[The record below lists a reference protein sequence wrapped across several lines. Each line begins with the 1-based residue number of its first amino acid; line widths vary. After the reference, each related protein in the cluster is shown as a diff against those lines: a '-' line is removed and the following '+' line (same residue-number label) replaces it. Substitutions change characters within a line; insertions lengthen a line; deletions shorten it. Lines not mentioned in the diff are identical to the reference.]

1 MGRRSW
7 LFSNSVKGAEASAA
21 AFSLVETAKA
31 NNLDPYDY
39 IEYLLE
45 IMPNIDFM
53 KSSEKLDDF
62 LPWSEQTHQYF
73 KTLTK

>member
-21 AFSLVETAKA
+21 AFSLIETAKA
-31 NNLDPYDY
+31 NHLDPHNY

-53 KSSEKLDDF
+53 KSPEKLDDF
-62 LPWSEQTHQYF
+62 LPWSEQTQSVF
-73 KTLTK
+73 